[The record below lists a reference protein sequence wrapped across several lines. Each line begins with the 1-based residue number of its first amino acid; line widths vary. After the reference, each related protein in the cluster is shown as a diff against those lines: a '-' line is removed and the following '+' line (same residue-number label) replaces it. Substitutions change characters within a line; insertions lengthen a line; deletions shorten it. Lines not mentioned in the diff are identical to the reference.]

1 MNSKEKDEYVNQT
14 MERMTS
20 MEPYY
25 CNPFDNPKEL
35 KERASDLLKQLNS
48 LGDNAQ
54 EEKESIM
61 RQLFGTY
68 NKHRSGCVYCSRCM
82 SGVFRTCDSSI
93 AEKPHV
99 DKCADNA
106 WRKCLARC

>member
-1 MNSKEKDEYVNQT
+1 MNSKEKDEYVNQA

-35 KERASDLLKQLNS
+35 KERASDLLKRLNS
-48 LGDNAQ
+48 LGDNTQ

-68 NKHRSGCVYCSRCM
+68 NKLAFPGDGLSAIM
-82 SGVFRTCDSSI
+82 DLIFIFMDLQLSI
-93 AEKPHV
+93 TT
-99 DKCADNA
+99 
-106 WRKCLARC
+106 W

>member
-61 RQLFGTY
+61 RQLFGTISL
-68 NKHRSGCVYCSRCM
+68 H
-82 SGVFRTCDSSI
+82 FRVMVLSAIMDLIFIFMDLQLSI
-93 AEKPHV
+93 TT
-99 DKCADNA
+99 
-106 WRKCLARC
+106 W

>member
-35 KERASDLLKQLNS
+35 KERASDLLKQLS
-48 LGDNAQ
+48 L
-54 EEKESIM
+54 I
-61 RQLFGTY
+61 
-68 NKHRSGCVYCSRCM
+68 H
-82 SGVFRTCDSSI
+82 I
-93 AEKPHV
+93 
-99 DKCADNA
+99 
-106 WRKCLARC
+106 